1 MENGFLKYGGRHRDW
16 GWVTKWRLT
25 TVFPGTGERGCP
37 GEKSQVLS
45 TAWVCREWAEESLE
59 SQTEVTVWWPHQQT
73 TRGLFPVASRS
84 CVCPVTLSSVR
95 REMRSKTGIWSQ
107 VNRNFLNS
115 IKILS
120 YFLGPRTFSSLL
132 YEHRSLSTCFVTGSR
147 IPTTRLRAGTSD
159 QECFGHAVP
168 HAPHPSTSKVLY
180 HHSWCKGLIS
190 HVSSSTVET
199 ESLSITGVQST
210 DVLVIRQ

>member
-168 HAPHPSTSKVLY
+168 HPPPPLHF
-180 HHSWCKGLIS
+180 
-190 HVSSSTVET
+190 
-199 ESLSITGVQST
+199 ESALSPFLVQRAYFS
-210 DVLVIRQ
+210 RQQ